1 MIQVALLRAINLA
14 GHQPVAMADLR
25 SLLTELGLRDPQSAL
40 QSGNLVFEAGKQTG
54 ASLERLIEHELA
66 RQLDLRTDVMV
77 RSAAEWA
84 SVVARN
90 PFRNEA
96 ARDPA
101 RLVVVFLKS
110 KPTADAFDALR
121 KTLVGPEILHGEGLA
136 GLHRL
141 SRRYRTLAAHG
152 GAHRTQACH
161 PRHGAQLEHRNE
173 ARCAGGKPGIVVW
186 TSAPAASA

>member
-1 MIQVALLRAINLA
+1 
-14 GHQPVAMADLR
+14 
-25 SLLTELGLRDPQSAL
+25 
-40 QSGNLVFEAGKQTG
+40 
-54 ASLERLIEHELA
+54 
-66 RQLDLRTDVMV
+66 MV

-121 KTLVGPEILHGEGLA
+121 ETLVGPEILHGEGRQA
-136 GLHRL
+136 YIVYPVSDARG
-141 SRRYRTLAAHG
+141 SRRRSSNASL
-152 GAHRTQACH
+152 
-161 PRHGAQLEHRNE
+161 PPE
-173 ARCAGGKPGIVVW
+173 ARRATGTP
-186 TSAPAASA
+186 